1 MASNPRL
8 IFFEQIRESAE
19 DKTENKVGEIQGRG
33 TGLVR

>member
-19 DKTENKVGEIQGRG
+19 DKTENKVGEIKE
-33 TGLVR
+33 